1 MGNLLTRACRN
12 IRSFS
17 TMVFSLP
24 SRPTDWFGR
33 KGKSPEGRES
43 GGPSTRRLL
52 ANQEFLSKLVGS
64 ARLNLWN
71 GSRLPLNHIA
81 LRAAV
86 FGVFLCITFVMP
98 RWSQAQTCISALLLG
113 KCRLGWAH
121 QCGGSLRFDIFSDNL
136 DASSTNSPPPKK
148 KNFFWLHISW
158 KICRYML
165 NDLCILPYRWSGA
178 SCRDSYKYD
187 PSNEGYGAAH
197 LAQTFLI
204 GWPSSWI

>member
-136 DASSTNSPPPKK
+136 DASSTNSPPPKRK
-148 KNFFWLHISW
+148 TFFGCIFPGKSADICSMIYVSSHIA
-158 KICRYML
+158 
-165 NDLCILPYRWSGA
+165 DLGQAAGILISMIPAMRVME
-178 SCRDSYKYD
+178 R
-187 PSNEGYGAAH
+187 P
-197 LAQTFLI
+197 T
-204 GWPSSWI
+204 